1 MSAMHEVTDGP
12 FSGTSLDIA
21 RLQPWRYA
29 NGDPVVING
38 KEMSEWTPD
47 YLTPIFLRVFDPQL
61 GWSVTTDMV
70 VLEGLKL
77 PDYANPLVE
86 NGVTV
91 KTSFGGDVPSMLQ
104 VVKVTA
110 TLSDP
115 QGKVV
120 HSVSI
125 LQGIHNINSPE
136 LGLKRALLQLYRGTG
151 LPSSPEGHNPVV
163 IPQKP
168 AEAASP
174 ARVAPVAQSAPQP
187 TASQA
192 VLQVRPISQTVS
204 KAEGDDHDAGADQ
217 APSAGPDSAIEQT
230 ASQEGAQ
237 SVDDDAN
244 VEPSETSA
252 PSQETIPAV
261 DVSGIDNSMID
272 SRILNQLTHYAK
284 LAGVEV
290 RQLTGDADAKAELVR
305 LRRLANGKG

>member
-1 MSAMHEVTDGP
+1 MSAKYQVTDGP
-12 FSGTSLDIA
+12 FSGTLLDRS

-70 VLEGLKL
+70 VLKGLEL

-115 QGKVV
+115 EGKVI
-120 HSVSI
+120 HAVSI
-125 LQGIHNINSPE
+125 LQGIHNINSTD

-151 LPSSPEGHNPVV
+151 LPSSPEGQNPVFV
-163 IPQKP
+163 PQKP
-168 AEAASP
+168 EEA
-174 ARVAPVAQSAPQP
+174 VATTPVASVSQSANQ
-187 TASQA
+187 AAVAQA
-192 VLQVRPISQTVS
+192 VLKIRPISQTAS
-204 KAEGDDHDAGADQ
+204 RAEGDDLDVGADHI
-217 APSAGPDSAIEQT
+217 ASSEAGSAIEQP
-230 ASQEGAQ
+230 ASQEVVQ
-237 SVDDDAN
+237 LVDVDAN
-244 VEPSETSA
+244 SKSSESGA
-252 PSQETIPAV
+252 SSQVKAAAA
-261 DVSGIDNSMID
+261 DVTKIDNSKID
-272 SRILNQLTHYAK
+272 PRFLTQLTHFAK
-284 LAGVEV
+284 LAGEDV
-290 RQLTGDADAKAELVR
+290 RQLNDDTDAKAELVR
-305 LRRLANGKG
+305 MRRIANGKG

>member
-1 MSAMHEVTDGP
+1 MSAKYEITDGP
-12 FSGTSLDIA
+12 FSGTSLDTS

-29 NGDPVVING
+29 NGDPVIING

-115 QGKVV
+115 EGKVI

-168 AEAASP
+168 AEAATP
-174 ARVAPVAQSAPQP
+174 TRVAPAPQSAPQP
-187 TASQA
+187 T

-204 KAEGDDHDAGADQ
+204 KAEGDDLDAGADQ
-217 APSAGPDSAIEQT
+217 VASPETESVIEQA
-230 ASQEGAQ
+230 ASQEVAQ
-237 SVDDDAN
+237 PVDEDAN
-244 VEPSETSA
+244 RESSETST
-252 PSQETIPAV
+252 PSQENIPAA
-261 DVSGIDNSMID
+261 DVSAIDNSKID
-272 SRILNQLTHYAK
+272 PRILNQLTHYAK

-290 RQLTGDADAKAELVR
+290 RQLTDDADAKAELVR